1 MPKGDGQ
8 LTEAEQLERNW
19 DQAWNDFCKGQGGEP
34 PNHPKTDHPYNQNR
48 KKFIAQNGKQ
58 DDEDEY

>member
-34 PNHPKTDHPYNQNR
+34 PNHP
-48 KKFIAQNGKQ
+48 
-58 DDEDEY
+58 